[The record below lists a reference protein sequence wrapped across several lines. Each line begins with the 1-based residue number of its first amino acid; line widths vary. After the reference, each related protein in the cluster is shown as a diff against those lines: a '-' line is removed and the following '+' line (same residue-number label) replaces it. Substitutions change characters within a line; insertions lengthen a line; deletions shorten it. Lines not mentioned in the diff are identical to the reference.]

1 MSCQTSSSTF
11 PSEKDA
17 ILSGVVLPDTSLFPK
32 EINTHSI
39 LKNKNPLIMNIEE
52 LKLKR
57 KLNDVSVLTASGS
70 EESLTNITYFSH
82 YDDGYKKVSFKN
94 SVATVYDVESYK
106 DYNVESIFNG
116 CSCNVF

>member
-11 PSEKDA
+11 PCEKDA
-17 ILSGVVLPDTSLFPK
+17 IFSGIVLPDTSPFSK

-52 LKLKR
+52 LKIKS
-57 KLNDVSVLTASGS
+57 KLNEVSVVTALSS
-70 EESLTNITYFSH
+70 EESLTNITNVSH
-82 YDDGYKKVSFKN
+82 YDDGYKKVSFRN
-94 SVATVYDVESYK
+94 DVATVYDVESYK

-116 CSCNVF
+116 CSCQVF